1 MAIVNQTSNPE
12 LFPYY
17 YERKL
22 LSYVKENLLGLKFGQ
37 KFTMPMNSGRIAVFT
52 RFEPLPPV
60 TKPITNLPTPQQGA
74 NISSQQ
80 IQATIQEYG
89 NYIDLDEFTD
99 VTSFTP
105 FMDAAIDLLS
115 YNAQQS
121 LDRIVI
127 SELLTGTN
135 VIYAS
140 GANSRTELTGNK
152 TLTKTD
158 IRKAVAQLMR
168 KNIPTFPDGYYVCLI
183 HPDKAIDLFPDTEL
197 IQLASAKNQAFEKGL
212 IGEFAGVKFY
222 TTTALAPTE
231 SIYETLVIGQ
241 NAYGLVDVDSKTLQ
255 VVYTNLDKLG
265 RVKTVGWKAY
275 FTAKRLYDPAIVR
288 IESN

>member
-12 LFPYY
+12 LFPLY

-37 KFTMPMNSGRIAVFT
+37 KFTMPMNSGRTAVFT
-52 RFEPLPPV
+52 RFQPLPPV
-60 TKPITNLPTPQQGA
+60 TEPITNLPTPQQGA

-105 FMDAAIDLLS
+105 VMDAAIDLLS

-140 GANSRTELTGNK
+140 GANSRAELTGNK

-168 KNIPTFPDGYYVCLI
+168 NNIPTFPDGYYVCLI
-183 HPDKAIDLFPDTEL
+183 HPDKAINLFSDTEL

-231 SIYETLVIGQ
+231 GIYETLVIGQ

-265 RVKTVGWKAY
+265 RIKTVGWKAY
-275 FTAKRLYDPAIVR
+275 FAAKRLYDPAIVR